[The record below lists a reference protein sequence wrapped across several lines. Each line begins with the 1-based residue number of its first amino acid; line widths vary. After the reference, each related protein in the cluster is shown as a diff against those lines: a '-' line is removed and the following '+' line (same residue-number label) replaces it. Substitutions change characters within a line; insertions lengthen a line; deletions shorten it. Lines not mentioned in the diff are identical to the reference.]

1 MMDGKGV
8 KSTVMSSHTVSLREG
23 WNKRKITNSREE
35 LGQAP
40 DLTNCS
46 TSPWKSGNNVCISSG
61 SV

>member
-46 TSPWKSGNNVCISSG
+46 TSLSS
-61 SV
+61 